1 MALDVL
7 TTCFMSI
14 HEACCISDANLLMLL
29 TEAFA
34 LQALDGFSL
43 CLWQLGE
50 ANGALTGSNVF
61 ALLHRLSS
69 EPVPSWYECNPLQHV
84 CLCLLCYKCPIN
96 VPMTQC
102 CVYQAAWLAVQ
113 ARTCNT

>member
-69 EPVPSWYECNPLQHV
+69 EPDPLLRRSIITAVGALSHPGMNATHCSMFAYACYATSV
-84 CLCLLCYKCPIN
+84 LSTCL
-96 VPMTQC
+96 
-102 CVYQAAWLAVQ
+102 
-113 ARTCNT
+113 